1 MQTLKIFVQ
10 SRSLK
15 TYMVLVLSA
24 IMDDNATKN
33 TGKHLVLCTTRK
45 KTMGKGSVR
54 RPLAITPAQFNSNW
68 DRIFQNKRNQDGTD
82 NKSSKSVEQKN
93 NDSYERRR

>member
-1 MQTLKIFVQ
+1 
-10 SRSLK
+10 
-15 TYMVLVLSA
+15 MVLVLSA

-54 RPLAITPAQFNSNW
+54 RPLAVTPTQFNSNW
-68 DRIFQNKRNQDGTD
+68 DRIFQNKRNQNGT
-82 NKSSKSVEQKN
+82 NSKPSKPVESGKK
-93 NDSYERRR
+93 DSK